1 MRPICI
7 FLLAILFGTTT
18 LAQSTGA
25 NRTDAVP
32 NDSTALKV
40 IASKLNSYTSV
51 HITEKVYLH
60 LDKPAYAPGDTIWYK
75 AYTVIGPR
83 HQPSA
88 LSGVLY
94 VELISPKDSV
104 ITRQVIKLNSGTA
117 AAELPLPALA
127 PQGIYRLRA
136 YTTWM
141 RNDGSAYFYDQPLL
155 IGIPPDKSAAAAPKT
170 YDVQFFPEGGTMVNG
185 VRSRI
190 AVKVIDANG
199 LGADG
204 GGTIEDNDG
213 NAVTE
218 FTTKHLGMG
227 AFALT
232 PESGKRYKAI
242 MRIAGASPYNV
253 DLPTAAEAGIS
264 LGINNS
270 QPDSLYIK
278 VATNEKTLSEHQAS
292 GFYLVAQ
299 SGGKIYYTSAGKLNG
314 LVFTAGLDKKRFPT
328 GIAQFTLFS
337 QDGQPVAERI
347 AFLETGDTLNLK
359 LEAHLSTNSV
369 GQKSNIDIKVKNSEG
384 QPVAGNFSVSVINV
398 DSVAFNE
405 QAESTI
411 LNNLLLTSEMHGY
424 IEKPNYYLTNRNNQA
439 RADLDL
445 LMLTQGYRRFEWKA
459 IINDTVPQLKWQ
471 AEKLPGL
478 SGTVKT
484 LKGKPV
490 ASARISLGSV
500 RDGLFI
506 DTVADQNGNFK
517 FKGLDLPD
525 TAKVLLRLTDKAN
538 HDDIR
543 IDIDSTV
550 YPVLNNRIK
559 MTDTAGILPEQL
571 MSLRKRYNDLQAA
584 QSLLKAKQLKE
595 VTIKARKADD
605 RMDVPYS
612 DNMNGPG
619 NADQVIKGDQLT
631 GCINLSDCL
640 NGKIY
645 GVMFR
650 GAIPFTLRALSRMHP
665 PPMVLIVDGGVES
678 ATHLNEIN
686 PEDINTIEVLKSGS
700 YLAIYG
706 SNAPGGALV
715 ITMKKGPGSGASV
728 ASDIVSYQF
737 TKGFYSARTFYVPKY
752 AHQSTGPAAH
762 QNATIYWNPNIGS
775 DKDGNASFEYFNGGA
790 KGTYRVVIEGI
801 DDDGNLGRKVF
812 RYKVE

>member
-384 QPVAGNFSVSVINV
+384 QPVAGNFSVSVINE
-398 DSVAFNE
+398 DGLAFNE

-411 LNNLLLTSEMHGY
+411 LDNLLLTSDLQGY
-424 IEKPNYYLTNRNNQA
+424 IEKPNYYFSNRNNQT

-459 IINDTVPQLKWQ
+459 VINDIVRSMPKWQ
-471 AEKLPGL
+471 AEKLPAL
-478 SGTVKT
+478 SGNVKT

-490 ASARISLGSV
+490 ANAKISLAAM
-500 RDGLFI
+500 REGLFI
-506 DTVADQNGNFK
+506 DTIADQNGNFR
-517 FKGLDLPD
+517 FTGLNLTDS
-525 TAKVLLRLTDKAN
+525 ARVLLRLAGDKI
-538 HDDIR
+538 HDDVKIS
-543 IDIDSTV
+543 IDSADNA
-550 YPVLNNRIK
+550 PVTGRNEIA
-559 MTDTAGILPEQL
+559 DTSGISPGKIQ
-571 MSLRKRYNDLQAA
+571 SLRKTYDDLQAEQA
-584 QSLLKAKQLKE
+584 LKNTKLLKE
-595 VTIKARKADD
+595 VNIRARRTDSNP
-605 RMDVPYS
+605 DVPYS
-612 DNMNGPG
+612 ANLNGAG

-631 GCINLSDCL
+631 GCINLVDCL

-645 GVMFR
+645 GVMFK
-650 GAIPFTLRALSRMHP
+650 GGIPVMMRTQRKA
-665 PPMVLIVDGGVES
+665 MVLIVDGSVES
-678 ATHLNEIN
+678 ASHLSQIN
-686 PEDINTIEVLKSGS
+686 PEDINSIEVLKSGA

-706 SNAPGGALV
+706 FNASGGALV
-715 ITMKKGPGSGASV
+715 ITMKKGTGSDA
-728 ASDIVSYQF
+728 AIPSDIVNYQF
-737 TKGFYSARTFYVPKY
+737 KGFYAVRTFYVPKY
-752 AHQSTGPAAH
+752 AHTPTDRGVQH
-762 QNATIYWNPNIGS
+762 QNATIYWNANIGT
-775 DKDGNASFEYFNGGA
+775 DNDGKASIEYLNTGP
-790 KGTYRVVIEGI
+790 KGNYRVVIEGI
-801 DDDGNLGRKVF
+801 DDDGNLGRQVF